1 MSTDKWDDRYAL
13 PVTMN
18 ISGETFVSYLNPLR
32 LHFSGSFEAA
42 VSTVNNDPVHYDNAR
57 FKPSYAEPQSG
68 TARDELN
75 GSFNPEGSGD
85 WRLHGCT
92 VTAAFRTDGAPV
104 PRTDP
109 VLDCLIADSDRR
121 TPAKLVDLDP
131 EQQFVS
137 QIFGLELRIATTGGE
152 TLLRG
157 EFEPAAF
164 MDIWDRG
171 PNVGALGD
179 LAAGAMYQSVLTR
192 LTWGDTDRSPFL
204 RALRESARAPEAAR
218 TPSRGRLSVKFNVD
232 GFSKAP
238 GASFMMGRMVG
249 TIGPAGL
256 DEPAH
261 FVAGRQFMAVA
272 GPESTFFTPAGGV
285 NFCAASVDRATR
297 RVYLDLGNALP
308 TITAGGPPTDLG
320 DLALCPA
327 VPEQAAGS
335 AVAASGG
342 AASAGASSGGASSGG
357 ASSGGASSAGVP
369 RSVGVLHAATYTDP
383 LWYPATAGIA
393 VFPPDRPLTDAE
405 LASIDAGPLSV
416 VATVRGDTV
425 GGDTVGGEP
434 PKAVISEPV
443 GGVFVRTDQFVFRLD
458 PGRTAT
464 ASLYAT
470 RFGRPYPGAA
480 VITVPVPGQL
490 QPDSPLAPGQAPP
503 VAVPADAIG
512 YPVRVVTDERGR
524 ARLRIRASDPGR
536 PRDYIDGQVYALCP
550 VLEETIVVP
559 GDPYPYNQW
568 NFISLLVWSGF
579 TPAEPP
585 TWHGDIEPVMRQYA
599 NLYPVMRDF
608 LDLGDYESVGAHAK
622 RLAFAFGL
630 DIDDPDSMP
639 VTRDLSAAKRRA
651 ILRWL
656 GEPGEDGK
664 PLLGT
669 PPRPAAAQPV
679 GPEPAAGTGPAA
691 HGQIPPHLGGKAS
704 AASRRPAARRGPRP
718 TGQPPR

>member
-1 MSTDKWDDRYAL
+1 M
-13 PVTMN
+13 
-18 ISGETFVSYLNPLR
+18 SYLNPLR

-68 TARDELN
+68 TAPEQLN

-85 WRLHGCT
+85 WRLHGCS
-92 VTAAFRTDGAPV
+92 VTSAFLADGTPV

-109 VLDCLIADSDRR
+109 VLGCLIADSDRR
-121 TPAKLVDLDP
+121 TAAKLVDLDP

-137 QIFGLELRIATTGGE
+137 QIFGLELRIATTDGE

-179 LAAGAMYQSVLTR
+179 LAAGAMYQSVLR
-192 LTWGDTDRSPFL
+192 HLTWGNTSDSPFL
-204 RALRESARAPEAAR
+204 GALREAAR
-218 TPSRGRLSVKFNVD
+218 TPSPSRGRLSVKFNVD
-232 GFSKAP
+232 GFSKAA

-249 TIGPAGL
+249 TIGPAGP

-261 FVAGRQFMAVA
+261 FVAGRQFMAAA

-285 NFCAASVDRATR
+285 NFCVAAVDQATR

-308 TITAGGPPTDLG
+308 TTTPGGPPADLG
-320 DLALCPA
+320 DLALSPA
-327 VPEQAAGS
+327 VAEPVAGAFAAG
-335 AVAASGG
+335 
-342 AASAGASSGGASSGG
+342 
-357 ASSGGASSAGVP
+357 P
-369 RSVGVLHAATYTDP
+369 PTSVGVLHAATYTDP
-383 LWYPATAGIA
+383 SWYPATAGVA
-393 VFPPDRPLTDAE
+393 VFPPDRPLTDEE
-405 LASIDAGPLSV
+405 LASVGSGPLSLV
-416 VATVRGDTV
+416 STVRGTVGGDTVRGDTVRGDTV
-425 GGDTVGGEP
+425 GGARP
-434 PKAVISEPV
+434 RAVISEPV
-443 GGVFVRTDQFVFRLD
+443 GGVFVRADQFVFRLN
-458 PGRTAT
+458 PGQTAT
-464 ASLYAT
+464 ADLYAT

-480 VITVPVPGQL
+480 VITVPVPEQL
-490 QPDSPLAPGQAPP
+490 QPNSSLAPGQAPP
-503 VAVPADAIG
+503 VAVPADAVG

-568 NFISLLVWSGF
+568 NFISLLVWSGYA
-579 TPAEPP
+579 PSEPP

-608 LDLGDYESVGAHAK
+608 LDLGDYESVCTHAK
-622 RLAFAFGL
+622 RLAFSFGL
-630 DIDDPDSMP
+630 DVDDPDSMP
-639 VTRDLSAAKRRA
+639 VTRDLSSAKRNA

-664 PLLGT
+664 PVLGV
-669 PPRPAAAQPV
+669 PPRRAAAQPAGLGLGV
-679 GPEPAAGTGPAA
+679 GTDNGPGKAAD
-691 HGQIPPHLGGKAS
+691 GQIPPHLGGKAS
-704 AASRRPAARRGPRP
+704 AASRRPAVRRGPRP
-718 TGQPPR
+718 AAEPPR